1 MGDTIRNF
9 KSNLAEPWDLIAG
22 QSPYLPMVQKE
33 DVLGKT
39 VYLRYGAI
47 ESEPTFPAT
56 NVGQESIQ
64 EVFDKASLYPGL
76 RGVMGN
82 NQLMLLQFPRTF
94 YFFETAWNNDYEKRP
109 EPEVML
115 DLAAQLYPD
124 HKQLIAD
131 SFLTLR
137 ETDSERIAATLTRL
151 EEMVQKGAGRPGA
164 LGRLLFPDSL
174 AVARNLQM
182 QLEIRAARQSL
193 LQALR
198 GKPDVNES
206 ARLVEAYFDKLLA
219 WNQETGWDKMID
231 ITVWPAPIYE
241 EGKDLNEALA
251 RLKQVLAQ
259 GSPYTSYAQVDDFFT
274 GISKNLL
281 RKYGQNSVMVG
292 CIEPFKLAVIQSQ

>member
-1 MGDTIRNF
+1 
-9 KSNLAEPWDLIAG
+9 
-22 QSPYLPMVQKE
+22 
-33 DVLGKT
+33 
-39 VYLRYGAI
+39 
-47 ESEPTFPAT
+47 
-56 NVGQESIQ
+56 
-64 EVFDKASLYPGL
+64 
-76 RGVMGN
+76 
-82 NQLMLLQFPRTF
+82 
-94 YFFETAWNNDYEKRP
+94 
-109 EPEVML
+109 ML